1 MKQASRNLAL
11 CGVLCAL
18 AVAIMAMGTI
28 LPVATYCAPV
38 LASMTLLPV
47 LVLCGEKLS
56 WAMFFA
62 SAMLSLLLAPDK
74 EAAAIF
80 LALGYYRSSSPSW
93 TESRKSGAG
102 SGNFCSLTSRFSRFM
117 RCFCSCCG
125 SMRCAR
131 NFPRYR
137 ARCLPACCSAATSC
151 SGWTTGCSGALRRG
165 RLRSARAGRKN
176 TDKQSSGTSGMIR
189 KSNPS

>member
-1 MKQASRNLAL
+1 MKQASRDLAL

-28 LPVATYCAPV
+28 LPAATYCAPV

-80 LALGYYRSSSPSW
+80 LALGYYPIVKPKLD
-93 TESRKSGAG
+93 RKPKIRRWVGKFLLFNVSILAVYAVLLFVLRLDALREEFSAMSGALLAG
-102 SGNFCSLTSRFSRFM
+102 LLLG
-117 RCFCSCCG
+117 
-125 SMRCAR
+125 
-131 NFPRYR
+131 
-137 ARCLPACCSAATSC
+137 
-151 SGWTTGCSGALRRG
+151 GCSGALRRG

>member
-1 MKQASRNLAL
+1 MKQASRDLAL

-28 LPVATYCAPV
+28 LPAATYCAPV

-80 LALGYYRSSSPSW
+80 LALGYYPIVKPKLD
-93 TESRKSGAG
+93 RK
-102 SGNFCSLTSRFSRFM
+102 
-117 RCFCSCCG
+117 
-125 SMRCAR
+125 
-131 NFPRYR
+131 PKI
-137 ARCLPACCSAATSC
+137 
-151 SGWTTGCSGALRRG
+151 RRWVG
-165 RLRSARAGRKN
+165 KFLLFN
-176 TDKQSSGTSGMIR
+176 V
-189 KSNPS
+189 

>member
-1 MKQASRNLAL
+1 MKQASRDLAL

-80 LALGYYRSSSPSW
+80 LALGYYPIVKPKLDQKPKIRRWVGKFLLFNVSILAVYAVLLFVL
-93 TESRKSGAG
+93 R
-102 SGNFCSLTSRFSRFM
+102 LD
-117 RCFCSCCG
+117 
-125 SMRCAR
+125 
-131 NFPRYR
+131 
-137 ARCLPACCSAATSC
+137 
-151 SGWTTGCSGALRRG
+151 ALREEFSNVWRAACRLAARRQLPVLAG
-165 RLRSARAGRKN
+165 RPAARALCAEGGCALRALGEK
-176 TDKQSSGTSGMIR
+176 TQISKAAER
-189 KSNPS
+189 LV

>member
-1 MKQASRNLAL
+1 MKQASRDLAL

-28 LPVATYCAPV
+28 LPAATYCAPV

-80 LALGYYRSSSPSW
+80 LALGYYPIVKPKLD
-93 TESRKSGAG
+93 RKPKIRRWVGKFLLFNVSILAVYAVLL
-102 SGNFCSLTSRFSRFM
+102 FVLR
-117 RCFCSCCG
+117 
-125 SMRCAR
+125 
-131 NFPRYR
+131 
-137 ARCLPACCSAATSC
+137 LD
-151 SGWTTGCSGALRRG
+151 ALREEFSAMSG
-165 RLRSARAGRKN
+165 RAACRLAARRQLPVLAGRPAARALCAEGGCALRALGEK
-176 TDKQSSGTSGMIR
+176 TQISKAAER
-189 KSNPS
+189 LV

>member
-1 MKQASRNLAL
+1 MKQASRDLAL

-28 LPVATYCAPV
+28 LPAATYCA
-38 LASMTLLPV
+38 PV

-80 LALGYYRSSSPSW
+80 LALGYYPIVKPKLD
-93 TESRKSGAG
+93 RKPKIRRWVGKFLLFNVSILAVYAVLL
-102 SGNFCSLTSRFSRFM
+102 FVLRLDALREEFSAM
-117 RCFCSCCG
+117 
-125 SMRCAR
+125 
-131 NFPRYR
+131 
-137 ARCLPACCSAATSC
+137 
-151 SGWTTGCSGALRRG
+151 SGALLAGLLLGGNFLFWLDDRLLG
-165 RLRSARAGRKN
+165 RFAPRAAALCARWEKKHR
-176 TDKQSSGTSGMIR
+176 
-189 KSNPS
+189 

>member
-1 MKQASRNLAL
+1 MKKASRDLAL

-80 LALGYYRSSSPSW
+80 LALGYYPIVKPKLD
-93 TESRKSGAG
+93 RKPKIRRWVGKFLLFNVSILAVYAVLL
-102 SGNFCSLTSRFSRFM
+102 FVLRLDALREEFSAM
-117 RCFCSCCG
+117 
-125 SMRCAR
+125 
-131 NFPRYR
+131 
-137 ARCLPACCSAATSC
+137 
-151 SGWTTGCSGALRRG
+151 SGALLVGLLLGGNFLFWLDDRLLG
-165 RLRSARAGRKN
+165 RFAPRAAALCARWEKKHR
-176 TDKQSSGTSGMIR
+176 
-189 KSNPS
+189 

>member
-47 LVLCGEKLS
+47 LILCGEKLS

-80 LALGYYRSSSPSW
+80 LALGYYPIVKPKLD
-93 TESRKSGAG
+93 RKPA
-102 SGNFCSLTSRFSRFM
+102 
-117 RCFCSCCG
+117 
-125 SMRCAR
+125 RCAAR
-131 NFPRYR
+131 GIFRDVGR
-137 ARCLPACCSAATSC
+137 AACRLAARRQLPVLAGRPAARALC
-151 SGWTTGCSGALRRG
+151 AEGGCALRALG
-165 RLRSARAGRKN
+165 EKTQISKAAERLV
-176 TDKQSSGTSGMIR
+176 
-189 KSNPS
+189 

>member
-18 AVAIMAMGTI
+18 AVAIMAIGTI

-38 LASMTLLPV
+38 LASMTLLPA

-80 LALGYYRSSSPSW
+80 LALGYYPIVKPRLD
-93 TESRKSGAG
+93 RKPKIRRRVGKLLLFNGSVLAVYAALLFVLKLDALLAG
-102 SGNFCSLTSRFSRFM
+102 LLLGGNFLFWLDDRLLGRFAPRVAAL
-117 RCFCSCCG
+117 
-125 SMRCAR
+125 CAR
-131 NFPRYR
+131 WEKKHR
-137 ARCLPACCSAATSC
+137 
-151 SGWTTGCSGALRRG
+151 
-165 RLRSARAGRKN
+165 
-176 TDKQSSGTSGMIR
+176 
-189 KSNPS
+189 

>member
-1 MKQASRNLAL
+1 MKQASRDLAL

-74 EAAAIF
+74 EAHF
-80 LALGYYRSSSPSW
+80 MLFEVYSSFVFYLHEVILCP
-93 TESRKSGAG
+93 
-102 SGNFCSLTSRFSRFM
+102 LT
-117 RCFCSCCG
+117 
-125 SMRCAR
+125 A
-131 NFPRYR
+131 
-137 ARCLPACCSAATSC
+137 
-151 SGWTTGCSGALRRG
+151 
-165 RLRSARAGRKN
+165 KN
-176 TDKQSSGTSGMIR
+176 TR
-189 KSNPS
+189 

>member
-80 LALGYYRSSSPSW
+80 LALGYYPIVKPKLDGKPKIRRWVGKFLLFNVSILAVYAVLLFVLRLDALR
-93 TESRKSGAG
+93 EE
-102 SGNFCSLTSRFSRFM
+102 FSAM
-117 RCFCSCCG
+117 
-125 SMRCAR
+125 
-131 NFPRYR
+131 
-137 ARCLPACCSAATSC
+137 
-151 SGWTTGCSGALRRG
+151 SGALLAGLQLPVLAG
-165 RLRSARAGRKN
+165 RPAARALCAEGGCALRALGEK
-176 TDKQSSGTSGMIR
+176 TQISKAAER
-189 KSNPS
+189 LV